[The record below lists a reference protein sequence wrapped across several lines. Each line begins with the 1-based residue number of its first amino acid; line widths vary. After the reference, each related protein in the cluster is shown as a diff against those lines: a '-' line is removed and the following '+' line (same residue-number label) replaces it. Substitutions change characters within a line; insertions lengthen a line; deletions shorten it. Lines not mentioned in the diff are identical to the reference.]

1 MGLDRA
7 HIDRQCVEKRNI
19 SCDKIAVLKRR
30 RLKMSSIRIPKS
42 SYSAIQNLT
51 HLRAADFDDF
61 LEAVS
66 SSRPTLN
73 SDSFRRQVA
82 SKLPN
87 IDRSIIE
94 SVVNELFALDHLRD
108 NLEVTGEELS
118 KLISE
123 AALEAQSEEFPFRE
137 TDREILQARL
147 AKIFELR
154 QAVSLSSK
162 AQDLLTDQDR
172 VFYTAKILTD
182 VRPVFNAPG
191 DSIDAAIIIHN
202 LRIHYGQGDDH
213 KDFYVSMD
221 TSDIQSLREV
231 LDRADAKARCL
242 QDLLQRSGVSYL
254 DADE

>member
-1 MGLDRA
+1 
-7 HIDRQCVEKRNI
+7 
-19 SCDKIAVLKRR
+19 
-30 RLKMSSIRIPKS
+30 MSSIRIPKS
-42 SYSAIQNLT
+42 SYPAIQNLT
-51 HLRAADFDDF
+51 HLSAADFDDF
-61 LEAVS
+61 LKALS
-66 SSRPTLN
+66 SSRPTLK

-82 SKLPN
+82 SHLPN
-87 IDRSIIE
+87 IDQSIIE
-94 SVVNELFALDHLRD
+94 SIVDELFAMDHLRD
-108 NLEVTGEELS
+108 DLDATGEQLS

-123 AALEAQSEEFPFRE
+123 AAVEAQSEEFPFKE
-137 TDREILQARL
+137 TDRNILQARL

-162 AQDLLTDQDR
+162 ALDLLTDQDR

-182 VRPVFNAPG
+182 VRPVFNALG
-191 DSIDAAIIIHN
+191 NSIDAAIIIHN
-202 LRIHYGQGDDH
+202 LRIHYGQGGDH

-231 LDRADAKARCL
+231 LDRADEKARCL

>member
-1 MGLDRA
+1 
-7 HIDRQCVEKRNI
+7 
-19 SCDKIAVLKRR
+19 
-30 RLKMSSIRIPKS
+30 MSSISIPKS

-51 HLRAADFDDF
+51 HLSAADFDDF
-61 LEAVS
+61 LKALS
-66 SSRPTLN
+66 SSKATLKPEG
-73 SDSFRRQVA
+73 FRRDVA
-82 SKLPN
+82 KNLPN
-87 IDRSIIE
+87 VDQSIIE
-94 SVVNELFALDHLRD
+94 SIVNELFALDHLRD
-108 NLEVTGEELS
+108 DLDATGEQLA

-123 AALEAQSEEFPFRE
+123 AAMEARSEEFPFE
-137 TDREILQARL
+137 KTDREILEARL
-147 AKIFELR
+147 SKIFEVR

-202 LRIHYGQGDDH
+202 LRIHYGQDGDH
-213 KDFYVSMD
+213 RDFYVSMD
-221 TSDIQSLREV
+221 TSDIQSLRKV
-231 LDRADAKARCL
+231 LDRADEKARCL